1 MFWPNQLLSNRFGGF
16 FLASTFNDEQLR
28 AQALK
33 LRDPYDQGN
42 LIWAVPDG
50 AKLLDII
57 NIYVYE
63 RYPLEKAFCVEC
75 GGSRHKRGF
84 TAMLVTGERLL
95 FGSTCGARRFEES
108 WADAERRIEDRADRQ
123 FELKKLDRLSSSV
136 KAMEAGLIGW
146 QSAMEQI
153 SNRRLGFDRQ
163 LGELASRVR
172 EAVQRKN
179 GALTVFRKLQN
190 TAARVSKAN
199 ALGGYQ
205 EVVVGQIRGIEFLHR
220 LDPAKA
226 IVHAQFKLDA
236 IKASIGAT
244 DGISTKQLR
253 SQRRAFDTALED
265 VETSA
270 RIHAGAEEFFT
281 TENFSEML
289 EWANEHGATQAR
301 YVLTESNIVRAE
313 GSVAGMQ
320 IAAPSPID
328 ITLLDLIK
336 DYRRAD

>member
-1 MFWPNQLLSNRFGGF
+1 
-16 FLASTFNDEQLR
+16 LASAFNDQQLR
-28 AQALK
+28 IQALK
-33 LRDPYDQGN
+33 LSDPYDQGN
-42 LIWAVPDG
+42 LIWTVPEG

-63 RYPLEKAFCVEC
+63 RYPLKKAFCVEC

-84 TAMLVTGERLL
+84 TAMLTTGQRLL

-108 WADAERRIEDRADRQ
+108 WAEAERRIEERADRQ
-123 FELKKLDRLSSSV
+123 FELKKLDRLVTSIR
-136 KAMEAGLIGW
+136 AIEAGLIGW
-146 QSAMEQI
+146 QSAMEQV

-172 EAVQRKN
+172 EAAQHKA
-179 GALTVFRKLQN
+179 GALTVFRKVQN
-190 TAARVSKAN
+190 IAARVSKAN

-205 EVVVGQIRGIEFLHR
+205 EVTVGQIAGVEFLDS
-220 LDPAKA
+220 LDPAKSIA
-226 IVHAQFKLDA
+226 KALMALDA
-236 IKASIGAT
+236 IKGSIGAT

-253 SQRRAFDTALED
+253 SQRRAFETALED

-281 TENFSEML
+281 AKNFAVML
-289 EWANEHGATQAR
+289 QWANEHEATKAR
-301 YVLTESNIVRAE
+301 YILAENGIVRAE
-313 GSVAGMQ
+313 GSAGGIQ

-328 ITLLDLIK
+328 ITLLDVIK